1 MKVTA
6 ICLLLGLTTLSNAAS
21 PNKYRGYET
30 PSYEVV
36 EINADY
42 ELRRYPNVTL
52 AQLKMKGATF
62 EEVENTMFQKLLSF
76 FSMGNNRYINIE
88 MTTPVV
94 SAFPTR
100 ECAVCENEYEMN
112 FILPSDVV
120 TNPPN
125 PLSGS
130 EITVVYQPQIE
141 VYVRQFQSFIF
152 FDEQWIKEAVKLYV
166 SLQNNLTSEEQLRLS
181 TSQFLAVGY
190 DGPEVWFNRRNEV
203 WIIKN

>member
-1 MKVTA
+1 MGSERMMKVTA

-62 EEVENTMFQKLLSF
+62 EEVEN
-76 FSMGNNRYINIE
+76 INIE

-112 FILPSDVV
+112 FILPSDV
-120 TNPPN
+120 
-125 PLSGS
+125 
-130 EITVVYQPQIE
+130 
-141 VYVRQFQSFIF
+141 
-152 FDEQWIKEAVKLYV
+152 
-166 SLQNNLTSEEQLRLS
+166 
-181 TSQFLAVGY
+181 
-190 DGPEVWFNRRNEV
+190 
-203 WIIKN
+203 